1 MSFSP
6 LEAVLGGALIGL
18 ASAGL
23 LLANGRIAGISGI
36 LGRSFFAE
44 QGDFSWRV
52 AFLVGLPI
60 GALVALRATGDS
72 TGFVITDDPVLL
84 VASGLLVG
92 VGTQVGSGC
101 TSGHG
106 VCGMARGSRRS
117 IVVFVAAM
125 LVGVVGHRLFTL
137 VRPPTAESPLV

>member
-1 MSFSP
+1 
-6 LEAVLGGALIGL
+6 
-18 ASAGL
+18 
-23 LLANGRIAGISGI
+23 
-36 LGRSFFAE
+36 
-44 QGDFSWRV
+44 
-52 AFLVGLPI
+52 VGLPI

-72 TGFVITDDPVLL
+72 MGFVITDDPVLL